1 MGKFH
6 GMAADDGEK
15 EEPAGWLVNKRFGCK
30 SEESNHTGHNEE
42 EEEKEEKGD
51 GNRLARIG

>member
-1 MGKFH
+1 
-6 GMAADDGEK
+6 MAADDGEK